1 MMTAR
6 EKRAKPRGNRTPP
19 PSTSDRHGN
28 TRRGLANI
36 SRRLY
41 RIHCMLSF
49 LVFEEFDDAFES
61 KFFLTKVVFFCA
73 FISSL
78 WSERRRIISS
88 HNALNVA
95 FNSSLK
101 PQPREDV
108 DGELDA
114 FVRSS
119 ASRVIFCGFFI

>member
-1 MMTAR
+1 
-6 EKRAKPRGNRTPP
+6 
-19 PSTSDRHGN
+19 
-28 TRRGLANI
+28 
-36 SRRLY
+36 
-41 RIHCMLSF
+41 MLSF

-61 KFFLTKVVFFCA
+61 KFFLTKVVVFFCA
-73 FISSL
+73 GFISSS
-78 WSERRRIISS
+78 WSERRRISS
-88 HNALNVA
+88 YNALNVA

-119 ASRVIFCGFFI
+119 ASRVIFCGFFIRRHWMEERRDF